1 MRARPGSARALAGF
15 AVFGA
20 FWGVWTAS
28 LPRLQAHALVNDAE
42 LGTALLWVGVGA
54 LVSIRW
60 IGALT
65 DRAERW
71 VLPVSVAALGAA
83 GVVPAFVQG
92 VVVLSVALLGVGVC
106 SGAVDAAINAAA
118 VRAESGGRPV
128 VSLAHGVFSLAVVV
142 GSLAVAAA
150 PGASGGRPL
159 ALIAIGV
166 VLVGAAAGSTRL
178 SLPTARAAVVAAG
191 GPGRRSWPLVVIGAL
206 AALAYL
212 VENAWQSWGSI
223 HLRATVGASLSVA
236 ALAPATFA
244 LAAAAGR
251 FGGHRLADR
260 FSPALLFGAGA
271 GFAAAGSALAALGHH
286 AGPVLAG
293 IAIAGAGTSVCA
305 PTLIALAAHSA
316 PGRPGAAT
324 GTVITVAYLG
334 FVVGPAA
341 VGLAAGATTL
351 PTALVGVAAVAGALV
366 IASPLLTRLTA
377 P

>member
-20 FWGVWTAS
+20 FWGVWGAS

-42 LGTALLWVGVGA
+42 LGTALLWVGIGA

-71 VLPVSVAALGAA
+71 VLPVSVAGLGAA

-251 FGGHRLADR
+251 FAVTA
-260 FSPALLFGAGA
+260 SPT
-271 GFAAAGSALAALGHH
+271 GSARRCCS
-286 AGPVLAG
+286 GPV
-293 IAIAGAGTSVCA
+293 
-305 PTLIALAAHSA
+305 
-316 PGRPGAAT
+316 R
-324 GTVITVAYLG
+324 
-334 FVVGPAA
+334 
-341 VGLAAGATTL
+341 GLPPREVPWPRSATTL
-351 PTALVGVAAVAGALV
+351 ARCWR
-366 IASPLLTRLTA
+366 ASPSPARVPA
-377 P
+377 SARPP